1 MQRSILAKKVTFFKK
16 KGAHEFHHPLFNPF
30 LSVLHQDKV
39 LHNFCKRG
47 QYSIV
52 KCKKG
57 PDKGCVVKELTLT
70 LAMKT
75 LTGLITKADKN
86 DG

>member
-1 MQRSILAKKVTFFKK
+1 MQRSTLAKKGTFFKK
-16 KGAHEFHHPLFNPF
+16 KGAHKFHHPLFNPF

-57 PDKGCVVKELTLT
+57 PDKGLCSEGINIDISHEDLDR
-70 LAMKT
+70 
-75 LTGLITKADKN
+75 ADYQ
-86 DG
+86 GR